1 MTCGRIFRCFDDSKY
16 IGPAGKGVSSAVIDA
31 NGHLI
36 ITYTDGTTSDAG
48 LITGGGSGVS
58 ITGATVNGVGH
69 LVLTLSDG
77 STVDAG
83 YVVGPAGPAGSG
95 VGITGATVNGSG
107 HLILTFSDSSTVD
120 AGYVV
125 GPQGPAGS
133 GSGTAALR
141 TFYASQYATAQ
152 AAIDA
157 AKGQRLILDKE
168 FTVSATV
175 TMLGAAYNGT
185 VIEGTDQLGTGFAA
199 GQALNGPVL
208 DVRASNVILRNFT
221 VRGANFPNTGGI
233 YWGDRQTQTYQAK
246 KCACYDIIV
255 RQTSECCMK
264 FFDQI
269 DYIDFFNLRMV
280 DENTGYCIYIDNPAG
295 TVYDNGNLRFYGSFF
310 SSVNSIMKRN
320 AISGT
325 FHRLNFFGCQFS
337 GSHGATYLIDLT
349 NIHECTFTGCTF
361 ETSGGT
367 APSAMLR
374 LSGINQ
380 VLEGCTF
387 SGNGNTPSVGVISV
401 DPAYG
406 PYSVLGIS
414 IQNWSATTVGWYASS
429 PVRVSGAEDTIFVG
443 TIGTKFSSSMIVGTC
458 QYNPSQAPTLN
469 CDGSIGIYYD
479 GSAYKLAARINGQT
493 KTVTLT

>member
-16 IGPAGKGVSSAVIDA
+16 IGPAGKGIVSAVINA
-31 NGHLI
+31 SNHLI

-48 LITGGGSGVS
+48 VVSGGGGGTGVS

-69 LVLTLSDG
+69 LILTLSDL
-77 STVDAG
+77 STIDAG
-83 YVVGPAGPAGSG
+83 YVVGPAGA
-95 VGITGATVNGSG
+95 TGATGAQG
-107 HLILTFSDSSTVD
+107 P
-120 AGYVV
+120 AGPQ

-133 GSGTAALR
+133 GSGSAALR
-141 TFYASQYATAQ
+141 TFYASQYPTAQ

-185 VIEGTDQLGTGFAA
+185 VIEGTDQLGTGLAA
-199 GQALNGPVL
+199 GQSLNGPVL

-221 VRGANFPNTGGI
+221 VRGGNFPNTGGI
-233 YWGDRQTQTYQAK
+233 YWGDRQTQTYQVK
-246 KCACYDIIV
+246 KCACYDMIV
-255 RQTSECCMK
+255 RQTTECCMK

-280 DENTGYCIYIDNPAG
+280 DENTGYCIYIDNPAN
-295 TVYDNGNLRFYGSFF
+295 TIYDNGNLRFYGCFF

-337 GSHGATYLIDLT
+337 GSHEATYLIDLT
-349 NIHECTFTGCTF
+349 TIHECTFAGCTF

-374 LSGINQ
+374 LSGFNQ

-443 TIGTKFSSSMIVGTC
+443 TIGTKFSSSMIVGPS
-458 QYNPSQAPTLN
+458 QFNPSQAPVLN
-469 CDGSIGIYYD
+469 CDGSIGLYFD
-479 GSAYKLAARINGQT
+479 GTNYKLSARINGQT